1 MDLAVYSGLWNLPYT
16 AVYKNCDQT
25 IAAAVT
31 TVS

>member
-1 MDLAVYSGLWNLPYT
+1 MDLAVYSGLWNLAYIST
-16 AVYKNCDQT
+16 YKNCDQT